1 MHSIYQDLKPI
12 TKDTDW
18 YALPLPHTENFIIPY
33 INLQIPETMR
43 AYETDW
49 EGTEPRKSLL
59 EFAGSYYTHEDNMGA
74 SSHTQLQPVPSNG
87 RTGNK

>member
-1 MHSIYQDLKPI
+1 MNRDSLSIYVVMRQRVFNTMHSIYQDLKPI

-43 AYETDW
+43 AYETD
-49 EGTEPRKSLL
+49 
-59 EFAGSYYTHEDNMGA
+59 
-74 SSHTQLQPVPSNG
+74 
-87 RTGNK
+87 